1 MNSIFK
7 YHLITIIISLFFLF
21 RRYKNDPYNFLL
33 NYNTY
38 LLVFAVLYFSL
49 PSMINL
55 STMMSPVTTSE
66 DTIIFSSKVGL
77 YFHLIFLLGFLMTNN
92 LKHNSL
98 KKVYLTKNSL
108 IIVSFSGFII
118 SLYMFLLIMIN
129 LDYIISIYGN
139 RRLQA
144 NFDQLLNTK
153 YKIYF
158 LYNYLV
164 IVTSFLVLTT
174 KKIKYLLLSLPF
186 LLLAILISDRD
197 FLLKGFL
204 LLVILYTIIG
214 HKIKGKYLVFFPAL
228 LVAVGLLRGGFFDST
243 RFLIQSS
250 SEFLFTW
257 STTHLI
263 IESPDKMDVL
273 TALSFSLYKVTLPG
287 VYEFLF
293 GEYKHYHEIITVN
306 NPLIAGLGGSV
317 VSEALS
323 FKNNFITVVMPFA
336 IIFYGFTMNKLLRL
350 KFYSGKIIFILSIL
364 LMHSVIRFTFLE
376 NAFYPVFLIWFFGFW
391 VIWIDFKSLNK
402 NNG

>member
-1 MNSIFK
+1 M
-7 YHLITIIISLFFLF
+7 
-21 RRYKNDPYNFLL
+21 
-33 NYNTY
+33 
-38 LLVFAVLYFSL
+38 
-49 PSMINL
+49 
-55 STMMSPVTTSE
+55 
-66 DTIIFSSKVGL
+66 
-77 YFHLIFLLGFLMTNN
+77 
-92 LKHNSL
+92 
-98 KKVYLTKNSL
+98 
-108 IIVSFSGFII
+108 
-118 SLYMFLLIMIN
+118 
-129 LDYIISIYGN
+129 
-139 RRLQA
+139 
-144 NFDQLLNTK
+144 
-153 YKIYF
+153 
-158 LYNYLV
+158 
-164 IVTSFLVLTT
+164 
-174 KKIKYLLLSLPF
+174 
-186 LLLAILISDRD
+186 LAILISDRD

>member
-214 HKIKGKYLVFFPAL
+214 HKIKGKYLVFFL
-228 LVAVGLLRGGFFDST
+228 L
-243 RFLIQSS
+243 
-250 SEFLFTW
+250 
-257 STTHLI
+257 
-263 IESPDKMDVL
+263 
-273 TALSFSLYKVTLPG
+273 Y
-287 VYEFLF
+287 
-293 GEYKHYHEIITVN
+293 
-306 NPLIAGLGGSV
+306 
-317 VSEALS
+317 
-323 FKNNFITVVMPFA
+323 
-336 IIFYGFTMNKLLRL
+336 
-350 KFYSGKIIFILSIL
+350 
-364 LMHSVIRFTFLE
+364 
-376 NAFYPVFLIWFFGFW
+376 
-391 VIWIDFKSLNK
+391 
-402 NNG
+402 

>member
-1 MNSIFK
+1 
-7 YHLITIIISLFFLF
+7 
-21 RRYKNDPYNFLL
+21 
-33 NYNTY
+33 
-38 LLVFAVLYFSL
+38 
-49 PSMINL
+49 
-55 STMMSPVTTSE
+55 
-66 DTIIFSSKVGL
+66 
-77 YFHLIFLLGFLMTNN
+77 
-92 LKHNSL
+92 
-98 KKVYLTKNSL
+98 
-108 IIVSFSGFII
+108 
-118 SLYMFLLIMIN
+118 MIN